1 MAPFPISITEP
12 NYPRNPE
19 HSQLR
24 TLYGKLRADA
34 VTLVRSRAQYV
45 GLVGRQQDHIVALQQ
60 ELAQFSADM
69 ELTLRQKARLNEIID
84 GYADV
89 ISQLEEAGNTLTKAV
104 EGNGWRGAFSMSA
117 LTAAVHAF
125 VAAWK
130 AAMNSSKAIDTTTTE
145 ISNVNR

>member
-45 GLVGRQQDHIVALQQ
+45 GLVGRQQEHIVALQQ
-60 ELAQFSADM
+60 ELAQFSSEM
-69 ELTLRQKARLNEIID
+69 ELTLRQKAKLNEIIN

-89 ISQLEEAGNTLTKAV
+89 ISQLEEAGNTLTNAV
-104 EGNGWRGAFSMSA
+104 ESTGWRGAFSMSD
-117 LTAAVHAF
+117 LMTAVRSF

-130 AAMNSSKAIDTTTTE
+130 TAMNSSKAITTTTE